1 LSSFGETLRRE
12 RELRGIDLRE
22 VAEATKISVRFL
34 QALENGRLDILPGG
48 IFPRA
53 FVRQYAA
60 YLGLDPERTV
70 AEFMYSQTGTASEPM
85 PAVPGVA
92 PVRRT
97 RPLPVGLALGALA
110 LLLLGLVAWRQLRQS
125 ASASA
130 PVTAAATTPP
140 APAATPFAGDRVFP
154 PPAPVSGPGVVAPS
168 EGLVLDITAN
178 KECWVAVQ
186 ADGVRIID
194 RVLARGE
201 TQRLNA
207 HREIV
212 LSVGNAGGIA
222 FRINGRNG
230 VALGKDGEVRR
241 NIVITHQSL
250 PSLLEGAAAPPP
262 AAPPRS
268 G

>member
-1 LSSFGETLRRE
+1 MSSFGESLRRE

-34 QALENGRLDILPGG
+34 QALESGRIDILPGG

-60 YLGLDPERTV
+60 YLGLDAERTV
-70 AEFMYSQTGTASEPM
+70 AEFMYAHAGGDPVPAAPQAS
-85 PAVPGVA
+85 
-92 PVRRT
+92 PVKRA
-97 RPLPVGLALGALA
+97 RPLPVGLTLAALLVLVLA
-110 LLLLGLVAWRQLRQS
+110 LLAWRQLRPAAVEQRVE
-125 ASASA
+125 APPV
-130 PVTAAATTPP
+130 PVTTVPP
-140 APAATPFAGDRVFP
+140 QTFPSDRVFP
-154 PPAPVSGPGVVAPS
+154 PPTATPPAVLAPT
-168 EGLVLDITAN
+168 EGLVLDLTAN
-178 KECWVAVQ
+178 QACWVAVQ
-186 ADGVRIID
+186 ADGVRVID
-194 RVLARGE
+194 RVLAQGE

-222 FRINGRNG
+222 FRLNGRNG

-250 PSLLEGAAAPPP
+250 PSLVEGGPSARA

>member
-1 LSSFGETLRRE
+1 MSSFGESLRRE

-34 QALENGRLDILPGG
+34 QALENGRIDILPGG

-60 YLGLDPERTV
+60 YLGLDAERTV
-70 AEFMYSQTGTASEPM
+70 AEFMYAHAGGEPV
-85 PAVPGVA
+85 PAAPPVA
-92 PVRRT
+92 PVQRA
-97 RPLPVGLALGALA
+97 RPLPVGVTLAALLVLVLA
-110 LLLLGLVAWRQLRQS
+110 LLAWRQLR
-125 ASASA
+125 
-130 PVTAAATTPP
+130 P
-140 APAATPFAGDRVFP
+140 APAQPRVEAPPVTSAAPPSFPSDRVFP
-154 PPAPVSGPGVVAPS
+154 PPTATPPAALAPT
-168 EGLVLDITAN
+168 EGLVLDLTAN

-186 ADGVRIID
+186 ADGVRVID
-194 RVLARGE
+194 RVLAQGE

-222 FRINGRNG
+222 FRLNGRAG

-250 PSLLEGAAAPPP
+250 PSLVEGGPVAQATV
-262 AAPPRS
+262 PPRS

>member
-1 LSSFGETLRRE
+1 MSSFGESLRRE

-34 QALENGRLDILPGG
+34 QALENGRIGILPGG

-70 AEFMYSQTGTASEPM
+70 AEFMYAHAGGEPLAAA
-85 PAVPGVA
+85 PQAA
-92 PVRRT
+92 PVKRA
-97 RPLPVGLALGALA
+97 RPLSVTLTLAALA
-110 LLLLGLVAWRQLRQS
+110 VLVLALVAWRQLRP
-125 ASASA
+125 A
-130 PVTAAATTPP
+130 
-140 APAATPFAGDRVFP
+140 APAAQPTAPAPPPTSAPPSFPADRVFP
-154 PPAPVSGPGVVAPS
+154 PPTASPAAALPAT
-168 EGLVLDITAN
+168 EGLVLDLTA
-178 KECWVAVQ
+178 KQECWVAVQ
-186 ADGVRIID
+186 ADGVRVID
-194 RVLARGE
+194 RVLAQGE

-207 HREIV
+207 SREIV

-222 FRINGRNG
+222 FRLNGRNG
-230 VALGKDGEVRR
+230 VALGKEGEVRR

-250 PSLLEGAAAPPP
+250 PSLVEGGPAAQAT
-262 AAPPRS
+262 APPRS

>member
-1 LSSFGETLRRE
+1 LSSFGESLRRE

-34 QALENGRLDILPGG
+34 QALESGRIDILPGG

-60 YLGLDPERTV
+60 YLGLDAERTV
-70 AEFMYSQTGTASEPM
+70 AEFMYAHAGGEPVAAA
-85 PAVPGVA
+85 PLAA
-92 PVRRT
+92 PVKRA
-97 RPLPVGLALGALA
+97 RPLPVGVALAALLMLVLA
-110 LLLLGLVAWRQLRQS
+110 LLAWRQLRP
-125 ASASA
+125 A
-130 PVTAAATTPP
+130 PVERRVEAPPPSAAPP
-140 APAATPFAGDRVFP
+140 PSFPADRVFP
-154 PPAPVSGPGVVAPS
+154 PPTATPPAALAPT
-168 EGLVLDITAN
+168 EGLVLDLTAN
-178 KECWVAVQ
+178 QACWVAVQ
-186 ADGVRIID
+186 ADGVRVID
-194 RVLARGE
+194 RVLAQGE

-207 HREIV
+207 RREIV

-222 FRINGRNG
+222 FRLNGRNG

-250 PSLLEGAAAPPP
+250 PSLVEGGPAAQAT
-262 AAPPRS
+262 APPRS

>member
-1 LSSFGETLRRE
+1 LSSFGETLKRE

-53 FVRQYAA
+53 FVRQYAS

-97 RPLPVGLALGALA
+97 RPLPVGAALGALG
-110 LLLLGLVAWRQLRQS
+110 LLLLGLVAWRQLRPSSGAAQP
-125 ASASA
+125 A
-130 PVTAAATTPP
+130 AAATTPSAPP
-140 APAATPFAGDRVFP
+140 ATAFPGDRVFP
-154 PPAPVSGPGVVAPS
+154 PPAPVSGPAVIAPT
-168 EGLVLDITAN
+168 EGLVLDITARQS
-178 KECWVAVQ
+178 CWVAVQ
-186 ADGVRIID
+186 ADGVRVID
-194 RVLARGE
+194 RVLAAGE
-201 TQRLNA
+201 KQTLNA

-212 LSVGNAGGIA
+212 LSVGNAGGIQ
-222 FRINGRNG
+222 FRVNGRNG

-250 PSLLEGAAAPPP
+250 PSLLEGAPAPPP
-262 AAPPRS
+262 TAPPRS

>member
-1 LSSFGETLRRE
+1 MSSFGETLRRE

-97 RPLPVGLALGALA
+97 RPLPVGLALAALA
-110 LLLLGLVAWRQLRQS
+110 LLLLGLVAWRQMR
-125 ASASA
+125 ASASTA
-130 PVTAAATTPP
+130 PPVAAAATPS
-140 APAATPFAGDRVFP
+140 APAASPFPSDRVFP
-154 PPAPVSGPGVVAPS
+154 PPAPVSGPAVVAS
-168 EGLVLDITAN
+168 TEGLVLDITA
-178 KECWVAVQ
+178 KEECWVAVQ
-186 ADGVRIID
+186 ADGVRIFD

-212 LSVGNAGGIA
+212 LSVGNAGGVT
-222 FRINGRNG
+222 FSINGRKG

-250 PSLLEGAAAPPP
+250 PSLLEGAPAPTPT
-262 AAPPRS
+262 APPRS

>member
-1 LSSFGETLRRE
+1 
-12 RELRGIDLRE
+12 

-70 AEFMYSQTGTASEPM
+70 AEFMYAHAGGDPV
-85 PAVPGVA
+85 PAAAETA
-92 PVRRT
+92 PVRRS
-97 RPLPVGLALGALA
+97 RPLPVGVALGGLA
-110 LLLLGLVAWRQLRQS
+110 LLVIALLAWRQLRPAAVEQRVETPPT
-125 ASASA
+125 
-130 PVTAAATTPP
+130 PVTAPP
-140 APAATPFAGDRVFP
+140 TFPADRVFP
-154 PPAPVSGPGVVAPS
+154 APTATPAAVLAPT
-168 EGLVLDITAN
+168 EGLVLDLTAN
-178 KECWVAVQ
+178 QACWVAVQ
-186 ADGVRIID
+186 ADGVRVID
-194 RVLARGE
+194 RVFAQGE

-222 FRINGRNG
+222 FRLNGRAG

-250 PSLLEGAAAPPP
+250 PSLVEGGAAAQP

>member
-1 LSSFGETLRRE
+1 VSSFGETLRRE

-34 QALENGRLDILPGG
+34 QALENGRIDILPGG

-70 AEFMYSQTGTASEPM
+70 AEFMYASTGGGEPI
-85 PAVPGVA
+85 PAAPRVA
-92 PVRRT
+92 PVTRT
-97 RPLPVGLALGALA
+97 RPVPVGLALGALA
-110 LLLLGLVAWRQLRQS
+110 ALVLGLLAWRQLRTGG
-125 ASASA
+125 ATGGTPPPPVEARPTPSA
-130 PVTAAATTPP
+130 PAT
-140 APAATPFAGDRVFP
+140 FANDRVFP
-154 PPAPVSGPGVVAPS
+154 PPTATPPAVLAPT
-168 EGLVLDITAN
+168 EGLALELTAN
-178 KECWVAVQ
+178 QECWVAVL
-186 ADGVRIID
+186 ADGVRVID
-194 RVLARGE
+194 RVLAQGE
-201 TQRLNA
+201 TQRLSA

-212 LSVGNAGGIA
+212 LSVGNAGGVA

-250 PSLLEGAAAPPP
+250 PSLVEGAPAP
-262 AAPPRS
+262 AATAAPRS

>member
-1 LSSFGETLRRE
+1 MSSFGETLRRE

-110 LLLLGLVAWRQLRQS
+110 LLLLGLVAWRQMRPA
-125 ASASA
+125 ASAS
-130 PVTAAATTPP
+130 PVAAATPPP
-140 APAATPFAGDRVFP
+140 APPASPFPSDRVCP
-154 PPAPVSGPGVVAPS
+154 PPAPVSGPAVVAPT
-168 EGLVLDITAN
+168 EGLVLDITAR
-178 KECWVAVQ
+178 EASWVAVQ
-186 ADGVRIID
+186 ADGVRVID

-201 TQRLNA
+201 TQTLNA
-207 HREIV
+207 RREIV

-250 PSLLEGAAAPPP
+250 PSLLEGAPAPRP

>member
-1 LSSFGETLRRE
+1 MSSFGETLRRE

-70 AEFMYSQTGTASEPM
+70 AEFMYSSGAASAAA
-85 PAVPGVA
+85 PAIEAAAPAA
-92 PVRRT
+92 PVKRT
-97 RPLPVGLALGALA
+97 RPLPVGVVLGALA
-110 LLLLGLVAWRQLRQS
+110 ALVLVLLAWQGLRDRGTGEPEVQAQS
-125 ASASA
+125 
-130 PVTAAATTPP
+130 TPQ
-140 APAATPFAGDRVFP
+140 APATFPSDRVFP
-154 PPAPVSGPGVVAPS
+154 APTATPPAALSPT
-168 EGLVLDITAN
+168 EGLVLEIVARQA
-178 KECWVAVQ
+178 CWVAVQ
-186 ADGVRIID
+186 ADGVRVID
-194 RVLARGE
+194 RVLAQGE

-207 HREIV
+207 RRELV
-212 LSVGNAGGIA
+212 LSVGNAGGVAIA
-222 FRINGRNG
+222 INGRNG
-230 VALGKDGEVRR
+230 VALGRDGEVRR

-250 PSLLEGAAAPPP
+250 PSLVVPAPGRP
-262 AAPPRS
+262 APVS

>member
-1 LSSFGETLRRE
+1 LSSFGESLRRE

-34 QALENGRLDILPGG
+34 QALESGRIDILPGG

-53 FVRQYAA
+53 FVRQYAS
-60 YLGLDPERTV
+60 YLGLDAERTV
-70 AEFMYSQTGTASEPM
+70 AEFMYAHAGGDPL
-85 PAVPGVA
+85 PATPQAA
-92 PVRRT
+92 PVKRT
-97 RPLPVGLALGALA
+97 RPLPLGLALAA
-110 LLLLGLVAWRQLRQS
+110 LLLLVVGVVAWRKLRP
-125 ASASA
+125 A
-130 PVTAAATTPP
+130 PVQQQQRVEATP
-140 APAATPFAGDRVFP
+140 APAAPAPSFPSDRVFP
-154 PPAPVSGPGVVAPS
+154 PPTATPPAALAPT
-168 EGLVLDITAN
+168 EGLVLDLTAN
-178 KECWVAVQ
+178 QECWVAVQ
-186 ADGVRIID
+186 ADGVRVID
-194 RVLARGE
+194 RVLAQGE

-222 FRINGRNG
+222 FRLNGRNG

-250 PSLLEGAAAPPP
+250 PSLVEGGPAAQAT
-262 AAPPRS
+262 APPRS

>member
-85 PAVPGVA
+85 PAVPGAA

-97 RPLPVGLALGALA
+97 RPLPVGLALAALA
-110 LLLLGLVAWRQLRQS
+110 LLLLGLVAWRQMRTA
-125 ASASA
+125 ASASPPVAAAAAA
-130 PVTAAATTPP
+130 PTAAATSFPS
-140 APAATPFAGDRVFP
+140 DRVFP
-154 PPAPVSGPGVVAPS
+154 PPAPVSGPAVVAPT
-168 EGLVLDITAN
+168 EGLVLDITARQ
-178 KECWVAVQ
+178 ECWVAVQ
-186 ADGVRIID
+186 ADGVRVID

-201 TQRLNA
+201 TQTLNA

-250 PSLLEGAAAPPP
+250 PSLLEGAPAPPP

>member
-1 LSSFGETLRRE
+1 MSSFGETLRRE

-34 QALENGRLDILPGG
+34 QALENGRIDILPGG

-70 AEFMYSQTGTASEPM
+70 AEFMYANIGAEPV
-85 PAVPGVA
+85 PAAPRVA
-92 PVRRT
+92 PVTRT
-97 RPLPVGLALGALA
+97 RPVPLGLALAALAVLVLA
-110 LLLLGLVAWRQLRQS
+110 LLAWRHLR
-125 ASASA
+125 AGAAEPRVEARPA
-130 PVTAAATTPP
+130 PVAQTTFP
-140 APAATPFAGDRVFP
+140 GDRVFP
-154 PPAPVSGPGVVAPS
+154 PPTATPPAVLAPT
-168 EGLVLDITAN
+168 EGLMLELTAN

-186 ADGVRIID
+186 ADGVRVID
-194 RVLARGE
+194 RVLAQGE
-201 TQRLNA
+201 TQRFHA

-212 LSVGNAGGIA
+212 LSVGNAGGVA

-250 PSLLEGAAAPPP
+250 PSLVEGAP
-262 AAPPRS
+262 AAAATAAPRS

>member
-1 LSSFGETLRRE
+1 MSSFGENLRRE

-34 QALENGRLDILPGG
+34 QALENGRIDILPGG

-70 AEFMYSQTGTASEPM
+70 AEFMYAHASGEPI
-85 PAVPGVA
+85 PAAPQAA

-97 RPLPVGLALGALA
+97 RPLPVGVALA
-110 LLLLGLVAWRQLRQS
+110 ALAVLVLAVLGWRQLRGSGAEPRVEAQPT
-125 ASASA
+125 
-130 PVTAAATTPP
+130 PVTPTTFP
-140 APAATPFAGDRVFP
+140 GDRVFP
-154 PPAPVSGPGVVAPS
+154 PPTATPPPSLAPT

-178 KECWVAVQ
+178 QECWVAVQ
-186 ADGVRIID
+186 ADGVRVID
-194 RVLARGE
+194 RVLAQGE

-250 PSLLEGAAAPPP
+250 PSLVEGTPAGQP
-262 AAPPRS
+262 AAGPRS

>member
-1 LSSFGETLRRE
+1 MSSFGESLRRE

-34 QALENGRLDILPGG
+34 QALENGRIDILPGG

-60 YLGLDPERTV
+60 YLGLDAERTV
-70 AEFMYSQTGTASEPM
+70 AEFMYAHAGGEPV
-85 PAVPGVA
+85 PAAPQVA
-92 PVRRT
+92 PVKRT
-97 RPLPVGLALGALA
+97 RPLPVGVTLVALLLMVLA
-110 LLLLGLVAWRQLRQS
+110 LLAWRQLRP
-125 ASASA
+125 A
-130 PVTAAATTPP
+130 PGPPRVEAPP
-140 APAATPFAGDRVFP
+140 ASVAPPPPSFPADRVFP
-154 PPAPVSGPGVVAPS
+154 PPTATPPAALAPT
-168 EGLVLDITAN
+168 EGLVLDLTAN
-178 KECWVAVQ
+178 QECWVAVQ
-186 ADGVRIID
+186 ADGVRVID
-194 RVLARGE
+194 RVLAQGE

-222 FRINGRNG
+222 FRLNGRNG

-250 PSLLEGAAAPPP
+250 PSLVEGGPSAQAT
-262 AAPPRS
+262 APPRS

>member
-34 QALENGRLDILPGG
+34 QALENGRIDILPGG

-70 AEFMYSQTGTASEPM
+70 AEFMYAHAGGEPV
-85 PAVPGVA
+85 PATPHAA
-92 PVRRT
+92 PVSRT
-97 RPLPVGLALGALA
+97 RPLPVAIALA
-110 LLLLGLVAWRQLRQS
+110 ALAVLVIAVLAWRQLR
-125 ASASA
+125 
-130 PVTAAATTPP
+130 P
-140 APAATPFAGDRVFP
+140 APQPPRVEAPPTTVAAPPTFPSDRVFP
-154 PPAPVSGPGVVAPS
+154 PPTATPTAALAAT
-168 EGLVLDITAN
+168 EGLVLDLTA
-178 KECWVAVQ
+178 KEACWVAVQ
-186 ADGVRIID
+186 ADGVRVID
-194 RVLARGE
+194 RVLAQGE

-212 LSVGNAGGIA
+212 LSVGNAGGIE

-250 PSLLEGAAAPPP
+250 PSLVEGAP
-262 AAPPRS
+262 AVLATAPPRS